1 MKLGITG
8 IGIVSPLGT
17 GKETNWKR
25 LINSESAVKYNK
37 ILDIHSACVKG
48 FIMQESERQYEM
60 AKSAIWE
67 AVSDAELN
75 NSDFDRKRIG
85 LCLGE
90 SKINLFRNDFS
101 LESSLTNK
109 LKEAFC
115 FYGESITLSAACTTG
130 ILTIIKGCQLIKNR
144 LCDAV
149 ICGCSETSIHPLYI
163 AGFKKMGVLTKHI
176 PSPFDKN
183 RDGFAVGEGACFIVI
198 ENIEKALMRNA
209 KVYCE
214 IDGIA
219 NGMYSHKPLSISSYK
234 SMADIVR
241 KAVNSQTPDYIHA
254 HGTGTKLN
262 DYNESLAI
270 AKTFKDADKISI
282 SSTKAATGHM
292 LSVSGL
298 AGVVFSTLAMENN
311 IVPPTLNFKN
321 TDINLGLDYT
331 PNFAKEK
338 IINSALILSFGFG
351 GQGSTLFLKKF
362 LHNKKTIF

>member
-8 IGIVSPLGT
+8 IGIISPLGT

-37 ILDIHSACVKG
+37 ILDIHSACVNG
-48 FIMQESERQYEM
+48 FVMQESERQYEM
-60 AKSAIWE
+60 AKSAILE
-67 AVSDAELN
+67 AVSDAGLN

-101 LESSLTNK
+101 LENSLINK
-109 LKEAFC
+109 LKETFC
-115 FYGESITLSAACTTG
+115 FYGESITLSAACATG
-130 ILTIIKGCQLIKNR
+130 ILTIIKGCQFIKNR

-163 AGFKKMGVLTKHI
+163 AGLKNMGVLTKHT
-176 PSPFDKN
+176 PTPFDKN
-183 RDGFAVGEGACFIVI
+183 RDGFAVGEGACFVVI
-198 ENIEKALMRNA
+198 ENIEKDLTRNVKA
-209 KVYCE
+209 YYE
-214 IDGIA
+214 IDGVS
-219 NGMYSHKPLSISSYK
+219 NGIYSDNPLSINSYK
-234 SMADIVR
+234 SMVSIIR
-241 KAVNSQTPDYIHA
+241 KAANSQTPDYIHA

-262 DYNESLAI
+262 DRNESLAI
-270 AKTFKDADKISI
+270 AKTFKGTDKISI

-292 LSVSGL
+292 LSISGL
-298 AGVVFSTLAMENN
+298 AGVVFSILAMENN

-331 PNFAKEK
+331 PNLAKEK
-338 IINSALILSFGFG
+338 IINSALTLSFGFG
-351 GQGSTLFLKKF
+351 GQGCALFLKKF
-362 LHNKKTIF
+362 TT